1 MGGELREPAFGT
13 GIPYSLGVEE
23 ELFLVDPAD
32 GRQLDARERVLDQ
45 VAEPKRGEITGEVHA
60 CQIELITDVCATS
73 AEAVEVLA
81 DLRRTVL
88 ATGIGLIGSA
98 THPTA
103 AEGETEISDRQ
114 RYRYIAELLGDAL
127 ATPVAALHVHVGMP
141 DAETAI
147 RAFNGL
153 RRHLPLIEAL
163 GANSP
168 FRHGRDTGFASA
180 RELSLRAWPRSGA
193 PREMAD
199 YEDFVRFAERLTRA
213 AEVPDYTFHWWR
225 LRPHPRLGTVEIRAL
240 DVQSRLERTA
250 SLVALIHALAR
261 HEAESECPPS
271 PPAEILEEAS
281 YRARREGLAAE
292 LPDADGHP
300 RPLTDVLDE
309 TLALARPAAAEIG
322 CLEQLTGIETLAAEG
337 GGASAQRSDFERGGT
352 QEVLKGL
359 LGRTKEDLGAGA
371 AL

>member
-1 MGGELREPAFGT
+1 MSGELREPAFGNRDA
-13 GIPYSLGVEE
+13 YSLGVEE

-32 GRQLDARERVLDQ
+32 GRQVDARERVLNQ
-45 VAEPKRGEITGEVHA
+45 VADPERGEITGEVHA
-60 CQIELITDVCATS
+60 CQVELITDVCMTS
-73 AEAVEVLA
+73 AEAIDVLA
-81 DLRRTVL
+81 NLRRTVL

-98 THPTA
+98 THPSA
-103 AEGETEISDRQ
+103 AEGEAEISNRQ

-147 RAFNGL
+147 RCFNGL

-168 FRHGRDTGFASA
+168 FRHGHDTGFASA

-199 YEDFVRFAERLTRA
+199 YEDFARFAERLTRA

-225 LRPHPRLGTVEIRAL
+225 LRPHPRLGTVEVRAL
-240 DVQSRLERTA
+240 DVQSRLDRTA

-271 PPAEILEEAS
+271 PPPEILEEAS

-292 LPDADGHP
+292 LPDADGYP
-300 RPLTDVLDE
+300 RPLIDVLE
-309 TLALARPAAAEIG
+309 EALELARPAAAEIG
-322 CLEQLTGIETLAAEG
+322 CLEQLDGIESLAAEG
-337 GGASAQRSDFERGGT
+337 GGASAQRSDFERGGIE
-352 QEVLKGL
+352 EVLKGL
-359 LGRTKEDLGAGA
+359 LERTAEVT
-371 AL
+371 

>member
-1 MGGELREPAFGT
+1 MGNDLRNPRFGEGD
-13 GIPYSLGVEE
+13 PYSLGVEE

-45 VAEPKRGEITGEVHA
+45 VTEPDRGKITGEVHA
-60 CQIELITDVCATS
+60 CQIELITDVCSTS
-73 AEAVEVLA
+73 AEAVAVLA
-81 DLRRTVL
+81 DLRRAVL

-98 THPTA
+98 THPA
-103 AEGETEISDRQ
+103 ATEGEATISDRQ

-127 ATPVAALHVHVGMP
+127 ATPVAALHVHIGMP

-168 FRHGRDTGFASA
+168 FRHGHDTGFASA
-180 RELSLRAWPRSGA
+180 RELVLRAWPRSGA
-193 PREMAD
+193 PRQMAD
-199 YEDFVRFAERLTRA
+199 YEDFAGFAERLTRA

-225 LRPHPRLGTVEIRAL
+225 LRPHPRLGTVEVRAL
-240 DVQSRLERTA
+240 DVQSSLERTA
-250 SLVALIHALAR
+250 SLVALIHSLAR

-292 LPDADGHP
+292 LPDVDGYP
-300 RPLTDVLDE
+300 RPLAEVLEE
-309 TLALARPAAAEIG
+309 TLELARPAATEIG
-322 CLEQLTGIETLAAEG
+322 CLEQLEGIAALARER
-337 GGASAQRSDFERGGT
+337 GGASTQRSDFERGGMR
-352 QEVLKGL
+352 QVLAGL
-359 LGRTKEDLGAGA
+359 LERTAPGSGR
-371 AL
+371 